1 MKSTINLGYLVF
13 LSVVAAL
20 GGFLFGY
27 DTAVISG
34 TIGDTSVSVG
44 HLATRM
50 VCRMCIDRF
59 YHWGAFC
66 WYFE

>member
-1 MKSTINLGYLVF
+1 MKTTINLGYIIF

-34 TIGDTSVSVG
+34 TIAQVLSLI
-44 HLATRM
+44 H
-50 VCRMCIDRF
+50 I
-59 YHWGAFC
+59 
-66 WYFE
+66 